1 MHGKNSLLRVTAV
14 AIGLIG
20 AQPGYGQNTTGA
32 TAASSGVNA
41 AGPSASSSDENS
53 LQELV
58 VTATRREAALQDVPI
73 TVSAFSAETL
83 SNFHVNS
90 SADLMQLVPNL
101 NVSSQVGATVFYIRG
116 VGQLATNAGQEPAV
130 ATYVDGVYQPTVFSA
145 LTTLSDIQRIE
156 VLKGPQGT
164 LFGRNATG
172 GLINITTLEPSFTPS
187 V

>member
-1 MHGKNSLLRVTAV
+1 QQVCAQSAV
-14 AIGLIG
+14 AGS
-20 AQPGYGQNTTGA
+20 
-32 TAASSGVNA
+32 ASAPIQS
-41 AGPSASSSDENS
+41 AGSSSDANS
-53 LQELV
+53 LQEIV

-73 TVSAFSAETL
+73 TVSAFSGETL
-83 SNFHVNS
+83 SNYRITS

-101 NVSSQVGATVFYIRG
+101 NISSQVGATVFYIRG

-130 ATYVDGVYQPTVFSA
+130 ATYVDGVYQPTVFAA

-172 GLINITTLEPSFTPS
+172 GLIN
-187 V
+187 